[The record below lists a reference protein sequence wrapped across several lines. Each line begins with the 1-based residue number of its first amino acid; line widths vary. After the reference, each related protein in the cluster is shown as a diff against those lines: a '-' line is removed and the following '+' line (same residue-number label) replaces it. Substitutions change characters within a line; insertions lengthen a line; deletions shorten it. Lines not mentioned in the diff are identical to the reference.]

1 MAGGHETT
9 GRNSKSR
16 AWRNSLSR
24 NFFKVFVV
32 SGLGPKFSL
41 GLAWDQPTPAGP
53 GPGPVPFFMGP
64 KRLAGPGPGPDPGLW
79 SRGGTS
85 PGPHCTRQC
94 PLFAHV
100 PGEPNWT
107 TTPGVGFAWGG
118 LKMPRQWCFHV
129 GCGFSCVH
137 GRTKGRG
144 RQNLGTRNLVPT
156 AEGHP
161 VGVSGRSWAH
171 FDGNWCG
178 LDAGTTKDCA
188 RVDPGGRRPQTRGRC
203 EIWRLRM
210 AKSIFRTHRK

>member
-1 MAGGHETT
+1 MLPGGRWS
-9 GRNSKSR
+9 GSR
-16 AWRNSLSR
+16 LNGGSRRQDAQIPQRAHLAQIPNLTPVPAAQNSL
-24 NFFKVFVV
+24 
-32 SGLGPKFSL
+32 PP
-41 GLAWDQPTPAGP
+41 DCT
-53 GPGPVPFFMGP
+53 MGAP
-64 KRLAGPGPGPDPGLW
+64 YRVAL
-79 SRGGTS
+79 
-85 PGPHCTRQC
+85 
-94 PLFAHV
+94 V
-100 PGEPNWT
+100 PGEPNRT

-144 RQNLGTRNLVPT
+144 SQNLGTRNLVPT